1 MPCLD
6 KNIALQ
12 NLQDS
17 SKKKQPIKEPSS
29 IPFHPLKTR
38 EAILYVGTDIGWF
51 TSDGYRLSRNYNQ
64 ERRALR
70 LGIITP
76 STTPSVSI

>member
-1 MPCLD
+1 MPFLD
-6 KNIALQ
+6 KNIALE

-51 TSDGYRLSRNYNQ
+51 TSDGYRLSSNQ

>member
-1 MPCLD
+1 MPFLD
-6 KNIALQ
+6 KNIALE

-17 SKKKQPIKEPSS
+17 SKKRQPIKEPSS

-51 TSDGYRLSRNYNQ
+51 TSDGYRLSGNCNQ
-64 ERRALR
+64 ERRAFR
-70 LGIITP
+70 
-76 STTPSVSI
+76 